1 MRETGLMTVA
11 MVRAGHDGARAVP
24 AAKARMAQ
32 DLEVPRPLRLL
43 VTAGWSLA
51 ESAGLP
57 AAAYLVAAWL
67 GGRDAGLA
75 AGLVAVWLTAVI
87 RKVDRKST
95 RLNSSHLG
103 ISYAVFCL
111 K

>member
-24 AAKARMAQ
+24 AATARMAQ

-51 ESAGLP
+51 RIRRAARGGLR
-57 AAAYLVAAWL
+57 
-67 GGRDAGLA
+67 GGRLARWPRRGPGRGAGRRLA
-75 AGLVAVWLTAVI
+75 HRGHPQG
-87 RKVDRKST
+87 RDRICAEHADDF
-95 RLNSSHLG
+95 R
-103 ISYAVFCL
+103 A
-111 K
+111 